1 MLIVIAVATVLVVAA
16 AVFVWVSVIR
26 RRQAAGSLRLAQTLH
41 ITARWWKDQAGL
53 PGDLLYVAIGDSA
66 AQGVGAS
73 RPVRSYVGLV
83 AQHLRIRTGRSV
95 RVANLSVSGA
105 RLREAIAVQLPA
117 LASLDPDIVTCAIGA
132 NDIAGFDEGRFERE
146 LATVY
151 DALPEGTIVGDIPAF
166 YFGAAQ
172 RHARIANSIVH
183 RLAAERGLD
192 VAPVYEKTRRQ
203 GGARYAL
210 NQVAADF
217 FHPNDRGYRV
227 WASAFY
233 PLVDRRFRKNDAGAA

>member
-1 MLIVIAVATVLVVAA
+1 MLIAIVVATVLVVAA
-16 AVFVWVSVIR
+16 AILVWASIIR
-26 RRQAAGSLRLAQTLH
+26 RRQSAGALRLSQTLH
-41 ITARWWKDQAGL
+41 LNARWWKEQGQL
-53 PGDLLYVAIGDSA
+53 PGEILYVAIGDSA

-73 RPVRSYVGLV
+73 RPDRSYVGLV
-83 AQHLRIRTGRSV
+83 AEHLRTRTGRTV
-95 RVANLSVSGA
+95 RVVNLSVSGA
-105 RLREAIAVQLPA
+105 RLRDAIVAQLPA
-117 LASLDPDIVTCAIGA
+117 LATLRPDLVTAAIGA
-132 NDIAGFDEGRFERE
+132 NDIAGFDEERFEGE

-151 DALPEGTIVGDIPAF
+151 DALPEGSIVGDVPAF
-166 YFGAAQ
+166 YLGGAEK
-172 RHARIANSIVH
+172 RARIANSIVH

-192 VAPVYEKTRRQ
+192 VAPLYEQTRRQ

-233 PLVDRRFRKNDAGAA
+233 PLVDRRFPGKDARPA